1 MNTRYQILECEVD
14 FTEQTLV
21 RAGEV
26 FKQQHKVMQVLR
38 CLLNKQGE
46 LVSIDE
52 LMNEVWPDTV
62 VSPNTLQRC
71 IARYV
76 KA

>member
-1 MNTRYQILECEVD
+1 MNKRYQILDCEVD

-46 LVSIDE
+46 LEYKGKTNSGNGSKKHII
-52 LMNEVWPDTV
+52 
-62 VSPNTLQRC
+62 C
-71 IARYV
+71 
-76 KA
+76 